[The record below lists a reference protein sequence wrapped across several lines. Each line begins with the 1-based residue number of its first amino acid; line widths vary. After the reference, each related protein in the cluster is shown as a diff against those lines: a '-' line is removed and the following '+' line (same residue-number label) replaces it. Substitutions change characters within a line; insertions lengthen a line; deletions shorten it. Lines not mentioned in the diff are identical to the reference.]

1 MRSPATLRT
10 VVAALAAVAVLTLG
24 GCGGESAPAGPTV
37 DVTITDTTFA
47 PAEVSVPA
55 GATVRWTS
63 SSRTERHNIIPV
75 VDGAFTKHTDLIK
88 PGESV
93 TSRFSKPGDYAYYC
107 QIHGSPTTGQRGV
120 IRVTATA

>member
-1 MRSPATLRT
+1 VRSPVTLRT
-10 VVAALAAVAVLTLG
+10 VVTALAVLALG
-24 GCGGESAPAGPTV
+24 GCGGEAAPAGPTV

-75 VDGAFTKHTDLIK
+75 VDGSFTEHKNLIK

-120 IRVTATA
+120 VRVTAAA